1 MFSYFTLIFA
11 ATTSS
16 FILGQD
22 IDGTMTNP
30 VPEVTETREP
40 SVCPYAYQPDASFCP
55 EISELYQDNDNIW
68 QSKSGWKANEPSFS
82 STLKKF
88 VGVQWKGVNIGRATC
103 IYKGPSKQEFPVS
116 LYKNIIINNPSNLTD
131 NTQRLASDVEKTKI
145 YQQDGGD
152 KGVMNC
158 FSSNNTICD
167 CPFVLYEKPQESS
180 EKIIFS
186 IEKISGQSL
195 PFMN

>member
-1 MFSYFTLIFA
+1 MFPCLTLIFT
-11 ATTSS
+11 ATTYSI
-16 FILGQD
+16 ILGQD
-22 IDGTMTNP
+22 IGGTIENQAP
-30 VPEVTETREP
+30 VVTEPREQ

-55 EISELYQDNDNIW
+55 EMSELYQDNDNIW

-103 IYKGPSKQEFPVS
+103 IYKGPSTQEFPVS

-131 NTQRLASDVEKTKI
+131 NSQRLASDAEKANI
-145 YQQDGGD
+145 YQQNGGD